1 MYTALPKRY
10 SLPTPPTPS
19 IPGVACLV
27 GEAAAVSVVPEAT
40 LGVFFS
46 GDTYLVLHNGTEEQ
60 AHLHLWVGR
69 DSSQDEGGTC
79 TLLSTQLSS
88 LLGEHPV
95 THHGEGGMALPF
107 KHTHPGPDPTSKLY
121 QVKGKGKIWVRHWD
135 PSWASFNTGDCFL
148 LNLGQNLF
156 ICCGAQSNVLEHSRV
171 QELAAAIWHSEWGG
185 KAHLEV
191 VADGE
196 EPPEMQVLGPK
207 PALQEGSP
215 EEDMVADQSNTGAA
229 VLNKVSD
236 TTRHMDLT
244 QVATSS
250 PVSQNLLCPD
260 DCFVLDNGAGQDGRK
275 ANEQECQ
282 AALRVAK
289 EVITSMGLLPQTQ
302 VGGHRTPFFKQFFAS
317 WK

>member
-1 MYTALPKRY
+1 MQRQEECPMKKGSPGGSIWPSIHPHSLNGMYTALPKR
-10 SLPTPPTPS
+10 
-19 IPGVACLV
+19 
-27 GEAAAVSVVPEAT
+27 AT
-40 LGVFFS
+40 SSDLFMNYFPCGL
-46 GDTYLVLHNGTEEQ
+46 TYQ
-60 AHLHLWVGR
+60 
-69 DSSQDEGGTC
+69 
-79 TLLSTQLSS
+79 
-88 LLGEHPV
+88 
-95 THHGEGGMALPF
+95 EGGMALPF

-121 QVKGKGKIWVRHWD
+121 QVKGKGKIWVSHWD

-260 DCFVLDNGAGQDGRK
+260 DCFVLDNGAGQDGHK

-302 VGGHRTPFFKQFFAS
+302 VEILP
-317 WK
+317 